1 MSRAALSVLK
11 YAGGSAAGAVLA
23 ARAAVDGSEGTAPAH
38 AQGSGLTVP
47 RIPTLSIKRDTS
59 SSSVPLRSLDDE
71 ALNQPLGRPQ
81 SLGAW
86 SFTQDKVTGH
96 HFVQSKVDPNDRYQ
110 APDGSNW
117 VHGVAHPR
125 RDARAARV
133 GGGRLDPAAAH
144 VVAHHGRVVV
154 GAAGAGRRA
163 PHRGVADLHRLPRRV
178 PALHRGRSCGGAGQ
192 QEPAMAPV
200 VVERA

>member
-117 VHGVAHPR
+117 VHGVAHPPFIKEHNW
-125 RDARAARV
+125 DALKAEMLKGTTSRP
-133 GGGRLDPAAAH
+133 GGQFLFD
-144 VVAHHGRVVV
+144 HHDLVPSHTTC
-154 GAAGAGRRA
+154 
-163 PHRGVADLHRLPRRV
+163 PHRHTTNQISTL
-178 PALHRGRSCGGAGQ
+178 
-192 QEPAMAPV
+192 
-200 VVERA
+200 